1 MKTYAPERIREGCRG
16 GNVLFVLKE
25 KGELRI
31 AQVTEKEYR
40 AFVRTVMGKEYGDE
54 IVREF
59 EDVDI
64 NILENDGTPLPLN
77 TTRSLASYG
86 LTVEELEELVLK
98 PEAESAVHIESTG
111 RTEQRGR
118 PEAGVFKRVR
128 DFVDRGWRD
137 GDK

>member
-1 MKTYAPERIREGCRG
+1 MKTYAPERIRENCRG
-16 GNVLFVLKE
+16 GNVLFVLRE

-40 AFVRTVMGKEYGDE
+40 AFVQTVRGREYGDE

-64 NILENDGTPLPLN
+64 DILEPDGTPLPLN

-86 LTVEELEELVLK
+86 LTVEQLEELIVL
-98 PEAESAVHIESTG
+98 PEAESAVHVESTG
-111 RTEQRGR
+111 RTERQRR
-118 PEAGVFKRVR
+118 ADEGVFKRVR
-128 DFVDRGWRD
+128 DVDQ
-137 GDK
+137 

>member
-1 MKTYAPERIREGCRG
+1 MKTYAPERIRENCRG
-16 GNVLFVLKE
+16 GNVLFVLRE

-40 AFVRTVMGKEYGDE
+40 AFVQTVRGREYGDE

-64 NILENDGTPLPLN
+64 DILEPDGTPLPLN

-86 LTVEELEELVLK
+86 LTVEQLEELIVL
-98 PEAESAVHIESTG
+98 PEAESAVHVESTG
-111 RTEQRGR
+111 RTEQQGR
-118 PEAGVFKRVR
+118 ADEGVFKRVR
-128 DFVDRGWRD
+128 DVDQ
-137 GDK
+137 